1 MRTPTWQQASI
12 TKSGNIKLRIIVAR
26 ITIRTK
32 TMIVMVRYH
41 KEPKIVLSNLLFFIF
56 LFYGH
61 QKDKKLN
68 SYLNT
73 QMNIPQGF
81 NNLNLKKTLSSSK
94 VMRRIYSE
102 RTSGSNGQRGV
113 VVPNRSTGVCS
124 PEG

>member
-1 MRTPTWQQASI
+1 MRTPTWQQPSI
-12 TKSGNIKLRIIVAR
+12 TKSDNIKLRIIVAR

-41 KEPKIVLSNLLFFIF
+41 KEPKIILSNQFFIF

-61 QKDKKLN
+61 QKDKKLY

-81 NNLNLKKTLSSSK
+81 NN
-94 VMRRIYSE
+94 
-102 RTSGSNGQRGV
+102 
-113 VVPNRSTGVCS
+113 
-124 PEG
+124 